1 MAALGNVCVDV
12 GAWCKIPPLSFLEN
26 LMRRVTLFIC
36 LLLSVCAFAQ
46 EHEHLA
52 KAKNA
57 TFEKLK
63 TVLGDWESKQGEMTF
78 HVSYKLVSGG
88 TAIMETAG
96 DGKTPPMINMYTP
109 EGGKLTMVHYCAA
122 GTQPRMRA
130 GAPNGNDIAFDFV
143 DIANLPDPNADHM
156 HDMTLH
162 IIDADH
168 IEQEWRSMQ
177 GGKKT
182 TYSFKL
188 TRVKA
193 S

>member
-1 MAALGNVCVDV
+1 MKRIAL
-12 GAWCKIPPLSFLEN
+12 L
-26 LMRRVTLFIC
+26 IC
-36 LLLSVCAFAQ
+36 LLSCVASFAQ
-46 EHEHLA
+46 EHEHGA
-52 KAKNA
+52 KGKNA

-63 TVLGDWESKQGEMTF
+63 TLLGDWESKQGPMAF
-78 HVSYKLVSGG
+78 HVSYQLVSGG

-109 EGGKLTMVHYCAA
+109 EGGKLTMVHYCGA
-122 GTQPRMRA
+122 GNQPRMRA
-130 GAPNGNDIAFDFV
+130 GAPNGNDIAFDFI

-168 IEQEWRSMQ
+168 IEQEWRSMK

>member
-1 MAALGNVCVDV
+1 MKLIALLVCLLFSIAAL
-12 GAWCKIPPLSFLEN
+12 
-26 LMRRVTLFIC
+26 
-36 LLLSVCAFAQ
+36 AQ
-46 EHEHLA
+46 EHEHA
-52 KAKNA
+52 PKVKNA

-63 TVLGDWESKQGEMTF
+63 SVLGDWESKQGPMVF

-122 GTQPRMRA
+122 GNQPRMRA
-130 GAPNGNDIAFDFV
+130 DATEGNDIAFDFV
-143 DIANLPDPNADHM
+143 EIANLPNPNADHM

-177 GGKKT
+177 DGKKT

-188 TRVKA
+188 TRVK
-193 S
+193 SS

>member
-1 MAALGNVCVDV
+1 
-12 GAWCKIPPLSFLEN
+12 
-26 LMRRVTLFIC
+26 MRRAAVSFC
-36 LLLSVCAFAQ
+36 LLLSICVFSQ
-46 EHEHLA
+46 DHQHPA

-63 TVLGDWESKQGEMTF
+63 TVLGDWESKQGF

-109 EGGKLTMVHYCAA
+109 EGGKLTMVHYCGA
-122 GTQPRMRA
+122 GNQPRMRA
-130 GAPNGNDIAFDFV
+130 DAPNGNDIAFEFV

-156 HDMTLH
+156 HNLTLH

-168 IEQEWRSMQ
+168 IEQEWTSLKD
-177 GGKKT
+177 GKKM
-182 TYSFKL
+182 TYAFKL